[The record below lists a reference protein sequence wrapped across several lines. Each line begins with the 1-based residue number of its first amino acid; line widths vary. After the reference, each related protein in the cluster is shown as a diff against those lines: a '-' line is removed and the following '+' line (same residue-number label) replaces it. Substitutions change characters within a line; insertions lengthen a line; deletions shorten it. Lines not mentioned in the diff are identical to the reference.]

1 MKKTLPASQPA
12 DLPASSE
19 SRQGERSKA
28 SSSKASSNR
37 APSKAS
43 AKKPSSFYMKQ
54 MRAGLSA
61 AGYVKHETW
70 VLPENR
76 SVLKHIEKKL
86 RQPLIGGAPVLENDM
101 IAGENWTIDRLFGA
115 LQALDEVTS
124 NEIGLS
130 LIQGAEPSIKL
141 EMHDFGGLP
150 IYIAVVGEQIIV
162 DTVLVD
168 LESINDVARFNDAVL
183 RSREM
188 FPLSSIG
195 IESMP
200 NGQTV
205 YNMFGALSASSN
217 LTNVVTE
224 VKTLVDNV
232 QRATE
237 AFESFFN

>member
-1 MKKTLPASQPA
+1 MKSRSPAVA
-12 DLPASSE
+12 SE
-19 SRQGERSKA
+19 SPKGERSK
-28 SSSKASSNR
+28 
-37 APSKAS
+37 PS

-54 MRAGLSA
+54 MRAGLAA

-76 SVLKHIEKKL
+76 SLLKQMEQQL
-86 RQPLIGGAPVLENDM
+86 RQPILAGSFMSENYM
-101 IAGENWTIDRLFGA
+101 SAGNNWNIDSLYNAFK
-115 LQALDEVTS
+115 ALDEVAS
-124 NEIGLS
+124 HEITLS
-130 LIQGAEPSIKL
+130 LIQSAEPSLKL
-141 EMHDFGGLP
+141 EMNEFGGLP
-150 IYIAVVGEQIIV
+150 IHIAIAGQQIIV

-168 LESINDVARFNDAVL
+168 IDSITDVRTFNDAVL

-195 IESMP
+195 IETMP

-205 YNMFGALSASSN
+205 YNMFGALSADSS

-232 QRATE
+232 QRASE
-237 AFESFFN
+237 AFEHFFK

>member
-1 MKKTLPASQPA
+1 MKSNSPATR
-12 DLPASSE
+12 SE
-19 SRQGERSKA
+19 SPKGVRST
-28 SSSKASSNR
+28 
-37 APSKAS
+37 PS

-54 MRAGLSA
+54 MRAGLAA

-76 SVLKHIEKKL
+76 SLLKQMEQQL
-86 RQPLIGGAPVLENDM
+86 RQPILAGSFMSENYM
-101 IAGENWTIDRLFGA
+101 SAGNNWNIDSLYNAFK
-115 LQALDEVTS
+115 ALDEVAS
-124 NEIGLS
+124 HEITLS
-130 LIQGAEPSIKL
+130 LIQSAEPSLKL
-141 EMHDFGGLP
+141 EMNEFGGLP
-150 IYIAVVGEQIIV
+150 IHIAIAGQQIIV

-168 LESINDVARFNDAVL
+168 IDSITDVRAFNDAVL

-195 IESMP
+195 IETMP

-205 YNMFGALSASSN
+205 YNMFGALSADSS

-232 QRATE
+232 QRASE
-237 AFESFFN
+237 AFEHFFK

>member
-1 MKKTLPASQPA
+1 MKNRSPSGSPVEPVTA
-12 DLPASSE
+12 SE
-19 SRQGERSKA
+19 SRTGERSK
-28 SSSKASSNR
+28 
-37 APSKAS
+37 PS

-54 MRAGLSA
+54 MRAGLAA

-76 SVLKHIEKKL
+76 SLLKQMEKQL
-86 RQPLIGGAPVLENDM
+86 RQPIL
-101 IAGENWTIDRLFGA
+101 AGSFMSEDYMSAGNNWNIDRLFSA
-115 LQALDEVTS
+115 LQALDDVVS
-124 NEIGLS
+124 NDITLS
-130 LIQGAEPSIKL
+130 LVQGSEPSIKL
-141 EMHDFGGLP
+141 EMNDFGGLP
-150 IYIAVVGEQIIV
+150 IYIAVVGEQLIV

-168 LESINDVARFNDAVL
+168 LESINDVQAFNDAVL

-205 YNMFGALSASSN
+205 YNMFGALSSDSS

-232 QRATE
+232 QRASE
-237 AFESFFN
+237 AFERFFI

>member
-1 MKKTLPASQPA
+1 MKSRSPTSK
-12 DLPASSE
+12 SE
-19 SRQGERSKA
+19 NPKGERAK
-28 SSSKASSNR
+28 
-37 APSKAS
+37 PS

-54 MRAGLSA
+54 MRAGLAA

-76 SVLKHIEKKL
+76 SLLKQMEQQL
-86 RQPLIGGAPVLENDM
+86 RQPILAGSFMSENYM
-101 IAGENWTIDRLFGA
+101 SAGNNWTIDSLFNA
-115 LQALDEVTS
+115 LKALDEVAS
-124 NEIGLS
+124 HEITLS
-130 LIQGAEPSIKL
+130 LIQSSEPSIKL
-141 EMHDFGGLP
+141 EMNEFGGLP
-150 IYIAVVGEQIIV
+150 IHIALAGQQIIV

-168 LESINDVARFNDAVL
+168 IDSISNVATFNDAVL

-205 YNMFGALSASSN
+205 YNMFGALSADSS

-232 QRATE
+232 QRASE
-237 AFESFFN
+237 AFEHFFK

>member
-1 MKKTLPASQPA
+1 MKSRSPATP
-12 DLPASSE
+12 SE
-19 SRQGERSKA
+19 SSKGVRST
-28 SSSKASSNR
+28 
-37 APSKAS
+37 PS

-54 MRAGLSA
+54 MRAGLAA

-76 SVLKHIEKKL
+76 SLLKQMEQQL
-86 RQPLIGGAPVLENDM
+86 RQPILAGSFMSENYM
-101 IAGENWTIDRLFGA
+101 SAGNNWNIDSLHNAFK
-115 LQALDEVTS
+115 ALDEVAS
-124 NEIGLS
+124 QEITLS
-130 LIQGAEPSIKL
+130 LIQSSEPSLKL
-141 EMHDFGGLP
+141 EMNEFGGLP
-150 IYIAVVGEQIIV
+150 IHIAIAGQQIIV

-168 LESINDVARFNDAVL
+168 IDSITDVRAFNDAVL

-195 IESMP
+195 IETMP

-205 YNMFGALSASSN
+205 YNMFGALSADSS

-232 QRATE
+232 QRASE
-237 AFESFFN
+237 AFEHFFK

>member
-1 MKKTLPASQPA
+1 MKSPDNPSDAAQAPSENSQG
-12 DLPASSE
+12 S
-19 SRQGERSKA
+19 RSKA
-28 SSSKASSNR
+28 TG
-37 APSKAS
+37 
-43 AKKPSSFYMKQ
+43 KKPSSFYMKQ
-54 MRAGLSA
+54 MRAGLSG

-76 SVLKHIEKKL
+76 SVLKHLEKKL
-86 RQPLIGGAPVLENDM
+86 RQPLMAGAPVLENYM
-101 IAGENWTIDRLFGA
+101 IAGENWTIDRLFSA
-115 LQALDEVTS
+115 LQALDEVAS
-124 NEIGLS
+124 NEITLS
-130 LIQGAEPSIKL
+130 LIQGSEQSIKL
-141 EMHDFGGLP
+141 DMNDFGGLP
-150 IYIAVVGEQIIV
+150 IYVAVVGEQIIV

-168 LESINDVARFNDAVL
+168 LESINDVPRFNDAVL

-205 YNMFGALSASSN
+205 YNMFGALSSGSN

-224 VKTLVDNV
+224 IKTLVDNV

>member
-28 SSSKASSNR
+28 SSSKASSNK

-86 RQPLIGGAPVLENDM
+86 RQPLISGAPVLENDM

-130 LIQGAEPSIKL
+130 LIQGAEQSIKL